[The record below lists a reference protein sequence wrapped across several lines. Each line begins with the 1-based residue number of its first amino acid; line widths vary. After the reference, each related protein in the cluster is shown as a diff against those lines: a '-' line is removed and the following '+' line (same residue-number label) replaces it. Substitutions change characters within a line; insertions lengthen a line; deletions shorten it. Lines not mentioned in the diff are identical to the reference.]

1 MRWVFQIWYTK
12 KKLIVETLLASVLAD
27 GIPSLSARLAREPE
41 TAAIERR
48 QGRRITMS
56 LKFIYVAA
64 GAAALAATTALAD
77 PVTLRVQ
84 THYATEHPTGKQ
96 LAIWADDVQTMSGG
110 DITIEMFYSSSVV
123 ATTETF
129 DAAINGI
136 LDCDATGGAYQT
148 GKNPAFQFVGDIM
161 GGYDTPWQQ
170 YSWLYFGD
178 GYAAAQELYNAQ
190 NMQLIGWAIYGQE
203 SLSSSKPIRGFEDLK
218 GWKFRSP
225 PGMETEIFEKLG
237 ASPIVMDF
245 TEIFTALET
254 GIIDGADASGLYNNV
269 GLGLYDIVKHATYPG
284 FHSMPSDHLACN
296 LDVWNGLTDQQRRI
310 VDTAWQK
317 LGFQIA
323 LSNEL
328 NNNAAAAK
336 LRAEGV
342 TLHNWSAEDRAEFR
356 KAAQAAWDDWGTRS
370 PEAGALL
377 ASHKS
382 YLTQLGLLN

>member
-1 MRWVFQIWYTK
+1 
-12 KKLIVETLLASVLAD
+12 
-27 GIPSLSARLAREPE
+27 
-41 TAAIERR
+41 
-48 QGRRITMS
+48 MS

-296 LDVWNGLTDQQRRI
+296 LDVWNSLTDQQRRI

>member
-1 MRWVFQIWYTK
+1 MNLK
-12 KKLIVETLLASVLAD
+12 KSLLVTAVAAAVS
-27 GIPSLSARLAREPE
+27 
-41 TAAIERR
+41 TAAI
-48 QGRRITMS
+48 
-56 LKFIYVAA
+56 
-64 GAAALAATTALAD
+64 AD
-77 PVTLRVQ
+77 PMTLRVQ
-84 THYATEHPTGKQ
+84 THYATEHPTGQ
-96 LAIWADDVQTMSGG
+96 MLATWADDVQTMSGG
-110 DITIEMFYSSSVV
+110 DITVEMFYSSSVV

-170 YSWLYFGD
+170 YSWLYYGD

-190 NMQLIGWAIYGQE
+190 NMQLIGWSIYGQE

-296 LDVWNGLTDQQRRI
+296 LDVWNGMSDQQRRI
-310 VDTAWQK
+310 IDTAWQK
-317 LGFQIA
+317 LSFQVA
-323 LSNEL
+323 LSNGKKNAE
-328 NNNAAAAK
+328 AAAMLK
-336 LRAEGV
+336 EQGV
-342 TLHNWSAEDRAEFR
+342 TLHTWSDADRAEFR
-356 KAAQAAWDDWGTRS
+356 AAAQSAWDDWATRS
-370 PEAGALL
+370 PEAGALVK
-377 ASHKS
+377 SHKA
-382 YLTQLGLLN
+382 YLKELGLIK

>member
-1 MRWVFQIWYTK
+1 M
-12 KKLIVETLLASVLAD
+12 
-27 GIPSLSARLAREPE
+27 
-41 TAAIERR
+41 
-48 QGRRITMS
+48 
-56 LKFIYVAA
+56 KFKSILMATAA
-64 GAAALAATTALAD
+64 GAMIAGAASAD
-77 PVTLRVQ
+77 PINLRIQ
-84 THYATEHPTGKQ
+84 THYATEHPTGKM
-96 LAIWADDVQTMSGG
+96 LAQFIDDVQTMSGG

-170 YSWLYFGD
+170 YSWLYYGG
-178 GYAAAQELYNAQ
+178 GYDAAQELYNAQ
-190 NMQLIGWAIYGQE
+190 GMQLIGWSIYGQE
-203 SLSSSKPIRGFEDLK
+203 SFASSKPIAGIEDLK

-254 GIIDGADASGLYNNV
+254 GIIDGADASGLANNV
-269 GLGLYDIVKHATYPG
+269 GLGLYDIVKHANYPG

-296 LDVWNGLTDQQRRI
+296 KAVWDGMTDQQRRI
-310 VDTAWQK
+310 IDTAWQK

-323 LSNEL
+323 MANEKA
-328 NNNAAAAK
+328 NTEAASK
-336 LRAEGV
+336 LQAEGV
-342 TLHNWSAEDRAEFR
+342 TLYAWSAEDRAAFR
-356 KAAQAAWDDWGTRS
+356 AAAQEAWADWATRS
-370 PEAGALL
+370 PEAAALVD
-377 ASHKS
+377 SHNA
-382 YLTQLGLLN
+382 YLKQLGLVK